1 MSETEGILG
10 AMRDGLR
17 DADGGG
23 RRGAAVVVDSAASV
37 PDEFGEDPMTFVVP
51 MILRVGDETFRDG
64 VDISPAEFYGMMRR
78 NQSAEVGTS
87 APSPGA
93 FLDAFRAAA
102 AVSESI
108 ACIAVSDRFSSTIK
122 SARIALNQFTAERG
136 GFDVRIVDS
145 QSAAGG
151 EGLVAWEALKAARG
165 GADAAEVEARAVAV
179 RERVSL
185 LACVDTLR
193 YLRRSGRVS
202 AVASAAVSIFD
213 IKPVFELRRSEVAA
227 VARPRTG
234 SRAVSRMIRLMSE
247 RVGEGRRV
255 RGAAV
260 MRAAAD
266 ERAAALKAAVESEFE
281 CDELFEAE
289 FTPVMGAHVGPGVV
303 GVAFWGGQRSACA
316 TSSS

>member
-1 MSETEGILG
+1 MG
-10 AMRDGLR
+10 ARLDGLR
-17 DADGGG
+17 DADGA
-23 RRGAAVVVDSAASV
+23 RRRKTAVVVDSAASV
-37 PDEFGEDPMTFVVP
+37 PDEFGDDLMTFVVP

-64 VDISPAEFYGMMRR
+64 VDISPGEFYWMMRR
-78 NQSAEVGTS
+78 NPSAEVGTS
-87 APSPGA
+87 APAPGA

-102 AVSESI
+102 AVCESI
-108 ACIAVSDRFSSTIK
+108 ACIAVSDRFSSTIE
-122 SARIALNQFTAERG
+122 SARIALNQFRAERG

-145 QSAAGG
+145 RSAAGG

-165 GADAAEVEARAVAV
+165 GAGAAEVEARAIAV

-193 YLRRSGRVS
+193 YLRRGGRVS
-202 AVASAAVSIFD
+202 AVASAAASILD
-213 IKPVFELRRSEVAA
+213 VKPIFELRRSQVSA

-234 SRAVSRMIRLMSE
+234 ARAVSRMVRLMAE
-247 RVGEGRRV
+247 RVSENRRV

-260 MRAAAD
+260 MHAAAD

-303 GVAFWGGQRSACA
+303 GVAFWGE
-316 TSSS
+316 